1 MDKKQNLIPLKE
13 LNLTSRFLFD
23 EVMEDSQAQQ
33 DMLSIIFGREI
44 PVLQHSE
51 TEKEFRVSPLSRSIR
66 MDIFSVDEEENIYNT
81 EMQDK
86 KRNDLVKRS
95 RYYQSLMDTSLLEP
109 GIPNYNLL
117 NQTYLI
123 MIMTFD
129 LFGYG
134 KYRYTFAPRCEE
146 VPECTLEDGA
156 VRIFLNTRG
165 ENREEVSEELI
176 HLLHYLEHTTDAVA
190 DGSQSERI
198 CRIHER
204 VCKVR
209 SSEEIGVKYMQA
221 WEERYYERQEAQER
235 GRAEGKKEGKAEG
248 KAEGLAEGM
257 VKGREKGIAQVVQAL
272 IEAYME
278 AGMSREETQQ
288 MLMGKLEL
296 DGERTAQYLETYWH
310 EADK

>member
-1 MDKKQNLIPLKE
+1 MSKNKNMIPLKE

-23 EVMEDSQAQQ
+23 EVMEDPQAQQ

-44 PVLQHSE
+44 PVLQQNE
-51 TEKEFRVSPLSRSIR
+51 TEKEFRLSPLIRYVR

-109 GIPNYNLL
+109 GIPNYNHL

-176 HLLHYLEHTTDAVA
+176 HLLLNADTAIDKPCIFSPRRRYSRFPCTDKPAVLLMY
-190 DGSQSERI
+190 DHNPFILLSVILTHSRGTVRRPVIDQDQLKI
-198 CRIHER
+198 P
-204 VCKVR
+204 VCLCKNAVYT
-209 SSEEIGVKYMQA
+209 SA
-221 WEERYYERQEAQER
+221 
-235 GRAEGKKEGKAEG
+235 
-248 KAEGLAEGM
+248 
-257 VKGREKGIAQVVQAL
+257 
-272 IEAYME
+272 
-278 AGMSREETQQ
+278 
-288 MLMGKLEL
+288 
-296 DGERTAQYLETYWH
+296 
-310 EADK
+310 

>member
-1 MDKKQNLIPLKE
+1 L
-13 LNLTSRFLFD
+13 R
-23 EVMEDSQAQQ
+23 
-33 DMLSIIFGREI
+33 
-44 PVLQHSE
+44 HSE
-51 TEKEFRVSPLSRSIR
+51 AEKEFRVSPLSRSIR

-109 GIPNYNLL
+109 GIPNYNHL

-221 WEERYYERQEAQER
+221 
-235 GRAEGKKEGKAEG
+235 
-248 KAEGLAEGM
+248 
-257 VKGREKGIAQVVQAL
+257 
-272 IEAYME
+272 
-278 AGMSREETQQ
+278 
-288 MLMGKLEL
+288 
-296 DGERTAQYLETYWH
+296 
-310 EADK
+310 